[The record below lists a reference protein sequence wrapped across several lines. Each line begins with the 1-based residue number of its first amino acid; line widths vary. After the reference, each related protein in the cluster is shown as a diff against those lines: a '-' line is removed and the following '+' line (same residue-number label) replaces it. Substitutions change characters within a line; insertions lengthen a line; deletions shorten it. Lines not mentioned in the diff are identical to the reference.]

1 MRECNRSA
9 LFSKRVYWTTI
20 PFLAVAMIVTTAIA
34 GLPGIYLL
42 KRSVGPDK
50 IDAALTSYVFIAIA
64 TIVAEGIFFAL
75 GIWIIWRLMRR
86 IVSLTDEMQMMTRS
100 VLHDISTPLAHIQHK
115 IDLFGDPDADP
126 AEIRESVTDSCT
138 HILHV
143 IRLSGEIS
151 RTYEGLDREGAEP
164 TDFAEIVRTT
174 CEIFEAAA
182 ADKGVKLVCTTPSSP
197 AIITAHAYRLQRL
210 IGNLLDNA
218 LKFTPAGGKID
229 VTLSASTYDLCLSVS
244 DTGIG
249 MTPEERAH
257 IFERFYRADKSRHT
271 PGFGLGLTLVH
282 AIVAFYRG
290 TISVTSAPARGTTF
304 AITLPK
310 AEATSARKDTH

>member
-1 MRECNRSA
+1 MREYNRSTF
-9 LFSKRVYWTTI
+9 FSKRVYWTTI

-34 GLPGIYLL
+34 GLPGIWLL
-42 KRSVGPDK
+42 KRAVGPDK
-50 IDAALTSYVFIAIA
+50 IDAALTSYIFIALA

-100 VLHDISTPLAHIQHK
+100 VLHDISTPVSHIQHK
-115 IDLFGDPDADP
+115 IDLLEESGADL
-126 AEIRESVTDSCT
+126 AEIRSSVSESCT
-138 HILHV
+138 HILRV

-151 RTYEGLDREGAEP
+151 RTYEGLDRDGAEP

-174 CEIFEAAA
+174 CDIFEPAA
-182 ADKGVKLVCTTPSSP
+182 ADKGIRLTCKTPDAP

-218 LKFTPAGGKID
+218 LKFTPAGGEIN
-229 VTLSASTYDLCLSVS
+229 VVLSTSASDLNLIVA

-249 MTPEERAH
+249 MTPEEQSH
-257 IFERFYRADKSRHT
+257 VFERFYRADKSRHT

-282 AIVAFYRG
+282 ATVAFYRG
-290 TISVTSAPARGTTF
+290 TISVTSAPTRGTTF
-304 AITLPK
+304 TISLPTV
-310 AEATSARKDTH
+310 ETSR

>member
-1 MRECNRSA
+1 MREYNRSTF
-9 LFSKRVYWTTI
+9 FSKRVYWTTI

-34 GLPGIYLL
+34 GLPGIWLL
-42 KRSVGPDK
+42 KRAVGPDK

-100 VLHDISTPLAHIQHK
+100 VLHDISTPVSHIQHK
-115 IDLFGDPDADP
+115 IDLLEESGADL
-126 AEIRESVTDSCT
+126 AEIRSSVSESCT
-138 HILHV
+138 HILRV

-151 RTYEGLDREGAEP
+151 RTYEGLDRDGAEP

-174 CEIFEAAA
+174 CDIFEPAA
-182 ADKGVKLVCTTPSSP
+182 ADKGIRLTCKTPDAP

-218 LKFTPAGGKID
+218 LKFTPAGGEIN
-229 VTLSASTYDLCLSVS
+229 VVLSTSASDLNLIVA

-249 MTPEERAH
+249 MTPEEQSH
-257 IFERFYRADKSRHT
+257 VFERFYRADKSRHT

-282 AIVAFYRG
+282 ATVAFYRG
-290 TISVTSAPARGTTF
+290 TISVTSAPTRGTTF
-304 AITLPK
+304 TISSPTV
-310 AEATSARKDTH
+310 ETSR

>member
-9 LFSKRVYWTTI
+9 IFSKRVYWTTI
-20 PFLAVAMIVTTAIA
+20 PFLAIAMIVTTAIA

-42 KRSVGPDK
+42 KQSVGPDK
-50 IDAALTSYVFIAIA
+50 IDAALKSYVFIALA
-64 TIVAEGIFFAL
+64 TIAAEGIFFAL

-86 IVSLTDEMQMMTRS
+86 IASLTDEMQMMTRS
-100 VLHDISTPLAHIQHK
+100 VLHDISTPVAHIQHK
-115 IDLFGDPDADP
+115 IDLMEEAGADL
-126 AEIRESVTDSCT
+126 AGIKESVTDSCT
-138 HILHV
+138 HILRV

-151 RTYEGLDREGAEP
+151 RTYEGLDREGATP
-164 TDFAEIVRTT
+164 VDFAEIVRTT

-182 ADKGVKLVCTTPSSP
+182 ADKGIGLVCQTPSTP
-197 AIITAHAYRLQRL
+197 AIITAHAYRLQR
-210 IGNLLDNA
+210 IVGNLLDNA

-229 VTLSASTYDLCLSVS
+229 VTLSTSAYDLCLSVS

-290 TISVTSAPARGTTF
+290 TISVTSAPSRGTTF
-304 AITLPK
+304 TISLPTV
-310 AEATSARKDTH
+310 ETSR

>member
-1 MRECNRSA
+1 MRECNRSSF
-9 LFSKRVYWTTI
+9 FSKRVYWTTI

-34 GLPGIYLL
+34 GLPGLWLL

-50 IDAALTSYVFIAIA
+50 IDAALTSYIFIALA

-100 VLHDISTPLAHIQHK
+100 VLHDISTPVSHIQHK
-115 IDLFGDPDADP
+115 IDLLEESGAEDL
-126 AEIRESVTDSCT
+126 AEIRSSVSESCT
-138 HILHV
+138 HILRV

-151 RTYEGLDREGAEP
+151 RTYEGLDRDGAEP

-174 CEIFEAAA
+174 CDIFEPAA
-182 ADKGVKLVCTTPSSP
+182 ADKGIRLTCKTPDAP

-218 LKFTPAGGKID
+218 LKFTPAGGEIN
-229 VTLSASTYDLCLSVS
+229 VVLSTSASDLYLTVS

-290 TISVTSAPARGTTF
+290 TISVTSAPTRGTTF
-304 AITLPK
+304 TISLPTV
-310 AEATSARKDTH
+310 ETSR